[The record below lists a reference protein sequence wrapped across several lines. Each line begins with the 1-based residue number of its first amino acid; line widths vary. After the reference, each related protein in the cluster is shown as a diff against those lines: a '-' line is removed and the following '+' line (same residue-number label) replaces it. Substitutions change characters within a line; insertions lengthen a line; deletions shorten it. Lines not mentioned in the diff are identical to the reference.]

1 MKLVKKYK
9 LFNIFPENGNT
20 DCVLNA
26 TCVKIHLIKYILFF
40 LTIFF
45 SISSCNNYDLPES
58 INVKIPITDGKPL
71 SNFSKTKFEGIYKVI
86 KGNDIFGDTLI
97 LKWNSKGSLSIFGGV
112 NGVYAVTKGIKK
124 DSSIYIYGYWRFGLN
139 SETGAVNL
147 QLKPSDG
154 SNAILSQNQN
164 IPSNLTIK
172 GTYGSGNETPES
184 PLELVYVRPFSEKAL
199 KNDFEILAHRSGG
212 RTSDLVGVSEN
223 SLEMIGFAE
232 DLGSTGVEIDVRL
245 TRDNVPIL
253 YHDEDINIRLTR
265 KSPLNGLVANFS
277 YPEISRFIRLVNGER
292 IPTLE
297 EALNKIVDSTNL
309 TTIWLDMKSVNNA
322 MAKVFP
328 IQQQAVERAKRKNRV
343 LKIYVGIPDEN
354 VLNFFKSVPNHKN
367 INALCELTVEET
379 VGIEAE
385 VWAPRWTLGTLLPEV
400 EKMQSQNR
408 KVYCWTLDN
417 EAFIKKYIN
426 EGNFNGILTNYPT
439 IIAYYHYLR
448 K

>member
-1 MKLVKKYK
+1 MLKLNTYK
-9 LFNIFPENGNT
+9 ATTLLLINLLF
-20 DCVLNA
+20 V
-26 TCVKIHLIKYILFF
+26 
-40 LTIFF
+40 
-45 SISSCNNYDLPES
+45 SSCNNYDLPES
-58 INVKIPITDGKPL
+58 VNVKTPITDGKPL

-86 KGNDIFGDTLI
+86 KGNDFFGDTLI
-97 LKWNSKGSLSIFGGV
+97 LKWNSQGNLSIFGGV

-172 GTYGSGNETPES
+172 GTYGLGNETPES
-184 PLELVYVRPFSEKAL
+184 PMELVYVKPFSEKVL

-223 SLEMIGFAE
+223 SLEMIGLAE

-253 YHDEDINIRLTR
+253 YHDKDINIRLTR
-265 KSPLNGLVANFS
+265 KSPLNGPIVNFS
-277 YPEISRFIRLVNGER
+277 YPEISRFVRLVNGER

-297 EALNKIVDSTNL
+297 EALNKIVDSTTL
-309 TTIWLDMKSVNNA
+309 RTVWLDMKSVNNA
-322 MAKVFP
+322 MSKVFP
-328 IQQQAVERAKRKNRV
+328 IQQQALERAKRKNRDI
-343 LKIYVGIPDEN
+343 KIYVGIPDED
-354 VLNFFKSVPNHKN
+354 VLSFFKSVPNHKN
-367 INALCELTVEET
+367 INALCELTIEET

-385 VWAPRWTLGTLLPEV
+385 VWAPRWTLGMLLPEV
-400 EKMQSQNR
+400 KKMQSQNR

-417 EAFIKKYIN
+417 EAFIKRYID
-426 EGNFNGILTNYPT
+426 EGSFDGILTNYPT